1 MITAIDTN
9 ILLDIII
16 PNDRFAERAVEALQQ
31 ASSVGSLVI
40 CDCVY
45 AEVSV
50 QFHSQDRCDALLE
63 EVGIRV
69 EALTREALFLASR
82 AYRRYR
88 QQGGKRS
95 RVLPDFV
102 VGAHAAVQASR
113 LLSRDKEFYRSAFEN
128 LQVVDPGR
136 FT

>member
-16 PNDRFAERAVEALQQ
+16 PNDRYVERAVEALQEA
-31 ASSVGSLVI
+31 ASIGSLVI

-45 AEVSV
+45 AEVSI
-50 QFHSQDRCDALLE
+50 QFSSREKCDALLE

-69 EALTREALFLASR
+69 EPLTREALFLASR

-88 QQGGKRS
+88 QQGGKRT
-95 RVLPDFV
+95 RILPDFL
-102 VGAHAAVQASR
+102 VGAHAAVQAGR
-113 LLSRDKEFYRSAFEN
+113 LLSRDKEFYRSVFEN
-128 LQVVDPGR
+128 LRVVDPGR
-136 FT
+136 GL